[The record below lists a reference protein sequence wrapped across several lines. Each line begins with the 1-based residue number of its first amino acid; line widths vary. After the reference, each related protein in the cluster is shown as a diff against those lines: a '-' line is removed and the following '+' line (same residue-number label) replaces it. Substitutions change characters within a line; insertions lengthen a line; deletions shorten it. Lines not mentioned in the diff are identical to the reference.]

1 MLRTSRPSQNN
12 LYHHEL
18 SYGIS
23 KIRFAGHRL
32 IQIYFQLALAMAMLL
47 SISSLSRFNAS
58 SPAARRSAIS
68 TFSLAASSPL
78 IEIDHYGERLI
89 RLHRVQSLGVG
100 SEREQRASAP
110 RERSAQVLC
119 STGNTRDAFSVVV
132 WTRAAPSLGRV
143 PLQMGGSDDLHVYDL
158 SHGPIGCHGT
168 LRSAGNASWPLYCR
182 ARQC

>member
-1 MLRTSRPSQNN
+1 MSKLLTSFLTPYAISRFVLRTSRPSQNN

-32 IQIYFQLALAMAMLL
+32 IQIYFQLALATAMLL

-89 RLHRVQSLGVG
+89 RLHRVQSLGLGQRG
-100 SEREQRASAP
+100 SNVPPPRASDLLKSCAQRA
-110 RERSAQVLC
+110 
-119 STGNTRDAFSVVV
+119 
-132 WTRAAPSLGRV
+132 
-143 PLQMGGSDDLHVYDL
+143 
-158 SHGPIGCHGT
+158 T
-168 LRSAGNASWPLYCR
+168 LATHFQW
-182 ARQC
+182 